1 MKMLRLILI
10 VFLITSCVQE
20 PSEPPIK
27 IGIDSWFGFVHAF
40 IAQEQKLFAK
50 YGVEVDL
57 VLKPSLN
64 EVDQIYRK
72 RQLDGLFSVLP
83 NILILNTEGL
93 PTQIVYIADYSNTG
107 DVIFGQP
114 ELTSLQDLKGK
125 TIAFEGIN
133 TFSHLFV
140 VKLLE
145 HADIKEG
152 EFKGVNLSIPEIL
165 TALESGEVDAG
176 HIFGP
181 TQIQA
186 TKKGYKILA
195 KAGDMPG
202 VITDV
207 LAFKTTVIKKRPQ
220 DIQGVVNAM
229 SEARDFL
236 YNQPDK
242 ALAIMAQ
249 ASNISKSEMEIG
261 IKGIYHPDLSE
272 QISALKFDGTLF
284 DVGQQVTNFYFEKGQ
299 LPRLPNLKNII
310 NGKFVQAVQ

>member
-1 MKMLRLILI
+1 M
-10 VFLITSCVQE
+10 
-20 PSEPPIK
+20 
-27 IGIDSWFGFVHAF
+27 
-40 IAQEQKLFAK
+40 IAKENKLFEK

-57 VLKPSLN
+57 MLKPSLN

-93 PTQIVYIADYSNTG
+93 PTQIVYIADYSDTG

-114 ELTSLQDLKGK
+114 ELTSLQDLRRK
-125 TIAFEGIN
+125 TVAFEGIN

-145 HADIKEG
+145 HAGIKEG

-186 TKKGYKILA
+186 TNKGYKILA

-202 VITDV
+202 IITDV
-207 LAFKTTVIKKRPQ
+207 LAFKTTVIKKRSKE
-220 DIQGVVNAM
+220 IQGIVNAM

-236 YNQPDK
+236 YNQPDE
-242 ALAIMAQ
+242 ALSIMAK
-249 ASNISKSEMEIG
+249 ATNMSVIEMETG

-272 QISALKFDGTLF
+272 QISALKVDGTLF

-310 NGKFVQAVQ
+310 NGKFVQAAQ